1 MKNFVYKTYNDMT
14 KPEYQLRYDVFVV
27 EQNMK
32 YQEEFEGDEELFLHC
47 HLYDGGELIACAR
60 MGQVDEETIR
70 IGRIAV
76 RKNLRGKG
84 YGKMIVEFAEG
95 EAKKQGYKK
104 TFLIAQTYAISFYEK
119 LGYVTVGDEFIE
131 VNIPHIKMTKTLS

>member
-1 MKNFVYKTYNDMT
+1 MKEFVFKTYSDMR
-14 KPEYQLRYDVFVV
+14 KPEYQLRYDVFIM

-47 HLYDGGELIACAR
+47 HLYDGGKLIACAR
-60 MGQVDEETIR
+60 MGQVEGEAIR

-76 RKNLRGKG
+76 SKNLRGKG
-84 YGKMIVEFAEG
+84 YGRIIVEFTEG

-104 TFLIAQTYAISFYEK
+104 TFLIAQTYAINFYEK
-119 LGYVTVGDEFIE
+119 LGYVAIGDEFTE
-131 VNIPHIKMTKTLS
+131 ANIPHIKMTKTLN